1 MKKTINKVCN
11 KKIKKIVEERYFP
24 VSFID
29 RVNLMYYMNSQKNE
43 MQNKSQTSANSDK
56 SWFKTKLPVFWN
68 TLQIRLVRFC
78 HRLITL
84 LVLKNNV
91 FCPKFI

>member
-1 MKKTINKVCN
+1 MKKTLNKVCN

-56 SWFKTKLPVFWN
+56 S
-68 TLQIRLVRFC
+68 
-78 HRLITL
+78 
-84 LVLKNNV
+84 
-91 FCPKFI
+91 